1 MNVKSIAPG
10 SNERLRLLITKAAET
25 ADNVANMVSCPHK
38 KARLQARAESIR
50 QRAKE
55 M

>member
-25 ADNVANMVSCPHK
+25 ADHVANMVSCPHA

>member
-25 ADNVANMVSCPHK
+25 ADHVANMVSCPHRRAK
-38 KARLQARAESIR
+38 LKAKAESIR

>member
-25 ADNVANMVSCPHK
+25 ADHVASMVSCPRA

-55 M
+55 L

>member
-10 SNERLRLLITKAAET
+10 SSDRMRLLITKAAET
-25 ADNVANMVSCPHK
+25 ADNVAGLVACPLRRAK
-38 KARLQARAESIR
+38 LKAKAESIR

-55 M
+55 L